1 MKNIIL
7 IGGGG
12 HCISVTD
19 VIERSKKFKIIGFVD
34 KINTN
39 LYLKSKYKYLGDD
52 KNLKELIKK
61 YKYSFICVGQI
72 RSADLRVKIFNSLIK
87 LKSQI
92 PSIVSPLSYISK
104 NSSLGMGTILMH
116 GTIVNANVS
125 IGQNC
130 IINSKSLIEHDVF
143 IGDHNHISTGAILN
157 GGVNLGDKIF
167 IGSGA
172 IIKQGVK
179 IGSNNFISAGSIVTQ
194 DIPIRKNK

>member
-12 HCISVTD
+12 HCISVAD

-52 KNLKELIKK
+52 NNLKKLIKK

-72 RSADLRVKIFNSLIK
+72 RSSDLRIKIFNSLIK
-87 LKSQI
+87 LKSKI

-104 NSSLGMGTILMH
+104 NSSMGMGTILMH
-116 GTIVNANVS
+116 GAIVNANVS

-130 IINSKSLIEHDVF
+130 IINSKSLIEHDVS
-143 IGDHNHISTGAILN
+143 IGNHNHISTGAILN
-157 GGVNLGDKIF
+157 GGVELGDKIF

-179 IGSNNFISAGSIVTQ
+179 IGSNNFISAGSIVTK
-194 DIPIRKNK
+194 DIPIIKSK